1 MNKILKRSI
10 FLSLMLMLILIGNI
24 VVKADGNWINTSIS
38 ISDNS
43 TIKRKIRTYNYSNY
57 QIDIT
62 PTKLEAGM
70 LLSGKVRVILEMRRP
85 TYTLGI
91 ETGHQTKYAHYVE
104 FDEKKGIGTTQT
116 KKAGCG
122 KGKLYFYF
130 STLGKN
136 GAGWG
141 SMDADAVIKNYQ

>member
-1 MNKILKRSI
+1 MQENPARVLP
-10 FLSLMLMLILIGNI
+10 
-24 VVKADGNWINTSIS
+24 NTC
-38 ISDNS
+38 
-43 TIKRKIRTYNYSNY
+43 
-57 QIDIT
+57 
-62 PTKLEAGM
+62 
-70 LLSGKVRVILEMRRP
+70 RVIKVYLN
-85 TYTLGI
+85 
-91 ETGHQTKYAHYVE
+91 YVE